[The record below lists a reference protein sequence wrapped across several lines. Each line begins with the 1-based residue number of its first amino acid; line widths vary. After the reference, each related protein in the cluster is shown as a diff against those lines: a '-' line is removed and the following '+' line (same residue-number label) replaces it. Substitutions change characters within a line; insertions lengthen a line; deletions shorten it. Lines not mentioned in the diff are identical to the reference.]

1 MAKGLLLGWITL
13 APVVLKHLILV
24 AGLHRLEYIIR
35 RSDQRRVS
43 CAMSTSCSGSW
54 SNRWG
59 STLTPITTGV
69 WAAERPFMWNGID
82 VGGRSVVARMGDGS
96 LLVHSPVEWT
106 EQLNASIHALGGPIT
121 HIVSPNYEHV
131 KYAAQWAAVYPQA
144 VVCGCPGLRSKE
156 PSIPIGKEL
165 PADLSDGSLS
175 STALRLSFDVLHF
188 DCEVNPF
195 TGRPFFNE
203 VVFYHIASKTLLVAD
218 AFWNY
223 PRGAYPNYRL
233 EMELEGTYG
242 QHLCS
247 KAPLPLQSLSYSP
260 AGAIPSVALPFGTAL
275 WKFGMDRVYKPFYSR
290 FMVGGGHKWEQYLA
304 AVDRLLAW
312 DVEVIAPCHGDII
325 RGRRTCR
332 KALVDF
338 FTR

>member
-1 MAKGLLLGWITL
+1 
-13 APVVLKHLILV
+13 
-24 AGLHRLEYIIR
+24 
-35 RSDQRRVS
+35 
-43 CAMSTSCSGSW
+43 MSTSSSRSW

-59 STLTPITTGV
+59 STLTPIATGV
-69 WAAERPFMWNGID
+69 WAAERPFMWNRID
-82 VGGRSVVARMGDGS
+82 VGGRGVVARMEDGS

-106 EQLNASIHALGGPIT
+106 EQLNASIHALGGSIS
-121 HIVSPNYEHV
+121 HIISPNYEHV
-131 KYAAQWAAVYPQA
+131 KYAAQWATEYPQA

-165 PADLSDGSLS
+165 PADLSDGSPS
-175 STALRLSFDVLHF
+175 SAALRLSFDMVHF

-195 TGRPFFNE
+195 TGLPFFNE

-223 PRGAYPNYRL
+223 PRGASPNYRL
-233 EMELEGTYG
+233 EMEIEGTYG

-247 KAPLPLQSLSYSP
+247 KAPLPLQASSYSP
-260 AGAIPSVALPFGTAL
+260 AEAIPAVELPFGTAL

-290 FMVGGGHKWEQYLA
+290 FMVGGGHRRERYRA
-304 AVDRLLAW
+304 AVDQLLAW
-312 DVEVIAPCHGDII
+312 DVEVIAPCHGDVI

-332 KALVDF
+332 KALLDF
-338 FTR
+338 FA